1 MRPSVSILG
10 AGSVGIAIAL
20 ALKAA
25 NYRVEIVVTKH
36 PLSARRAA
44 TLISPQ
50 TVGLA
55 ETQLDRLS
63 RSQVASFNRASL
75 IIISTPDDVI
85 TQAANRLATGFRLKA
100 IALPRHA
107 KSP

>member
-1 MRPSVSILG
+1 MRPSVSIIG

-75 IIISTPDDVI
+75 IIISTPHDVI
-85 TQAANRLATGFRLKA
+85 THLPNQLPTVFLLKP
-100 IALPRHA
+100 IPLPL
-107 KSP
+107 